1 MSKVGEV
8 IRDSLLLLRVL
19 DAGEAPEAEDSQDA
33 IRALNL
39 MMTSMEAEGIS
50 IGWSNV
56 SSPDDEMPCPFENE
70 QGIAYLLAT
79 RLRPNYGKPLDPDVI
94 QGAREGMAAMAAQV
108 ASADYSR
115 VTYPDLPAGQGQPW
129 GAWYEGFY
137 R

>member
-8 IRDSLLLLRVL
+8 IRDALLLLRVV
-19 DAGEAPEAEDSQDA
+19 DADEAPEADDSKDA

-39 MMTSMEAEGIS
+39 MMTSFEAES
-50 IGWSNV
+50 VSVGWSNV
-56 SSPDDEMPCPFENE
+56 SSPDDDMPCPPENE
-70 QGIAYLLAT
+70 EGISYLLAT
-79 RLRPNYGKPLDPDVI
+79 RLRPRYGVALDADVV
-94 QGAREGMAAMAAQV
+94 QGAQAGMAAMRAQV

-115 VTYPDLPAGQGQPW
+115 VSYPDLPAGQGQPF

>member
-19 DAGEAPEAEDSQDA
+19 DAGESPEAEDSQDA

-39 MMTSMEAEGIS
+39 MMTSFEAEGIS

-56 SSPDDEMPCPFENE
+56 ASPDDDMPCPMENE
-70 QGIAYLLAT
+70 QAIAYLLAT
-79 RLRPNYGKPLDPDVI
+79 RLRPSYGVSLDPDVV
-94 QGAREGMAAMAAQV
+94 QGARDGMAAMSAQV
-108 ASADYSR
+108 ASADYARIS
-115 VTYPDLPAGQGQPW
+115 YPDLPAGQGQPF
-129 GAWYEGFY
+129 GAWHEGLY